1 MGARLATNSL
11 AQKYTRIG
19 CAEIAL
25 TLWYRKDL
33 AHKFDI
39 ALISRSGVLWAM
51 SCDASF
57 LDIQEARPVHIVV
70 FAS

>member
-51 SCDASF
+51 SCDAY
-57 LDIQEARPVHIVV
+57 
-70 FAS
+70 